1 MRTYRQLFS
10 LINDAAIYQFD
21 RDAPRFIFQPTC
33 SLIKSVLMQKNPFAF
48 FALIF
53 LAGCTS
59 LPFVSGEVRMSADE
73 LTQKM
78 ARRFPVERTVAGLL
92 DITLANPRVDLSEAD
107 NRITTNFHAIVKL
120 SLSNKTLSGTLKV
133 SGRPEY
139 VPETR
144 SLFLR
149 DARVDQIRMDNM
161 PDGLSAAL
169 AKAAST
175 VARDVLGDKPLHTF
189 RAEEFTKYGIQYVPE
204 RIVVRGDQLVLALKR

>member
-1 MRTYRQLFS
+1 
-10 LINDAAIYQFD
+10 
-21 RDAPRFIFQPTC
+21 
-33 SLIKSVLMQKNPFAF
+33 MQKNLATF
-48 FALIF
+48 FALIL
-53 LAGCTS
+53 LAGCGS

-78 ARRFPVERTVAGLL
+78 ARRFPLEKSVGGLL

-107 NRITTNFHAIVKL
+107 NRITTNFDASVKL
-120 SLSNKTLSGTLKV
+120 LLTNKSLSGTLKV

-175 VARDVLGDKPLHTF
+175 VAREVLGDKPLHTF
-189 RAEEFTKYGIQYVPE
+189 QAEDFTKYGVQYVPD

>member
-1 MRTYRQLFS
+1 
-10 LINDAAIYQFD
+10 
-21 RDAPRFIFQPTC
+21 
-33 SLIKSVLMQKNPFAF
+33 MQKSPFAAF
-48 FALIF
+48 ILIL
-53 LAGCTS
+53 LAGCAS

-73 LTQKM
+73 LSQKM
-78 ARRFPVERTVAGLL
+78 ARRFPVQKSVAGLL

-120 SLSNKTLSGTLKV
+120 SLSSKTLSGTLKV

-189 RAEEFTKYGIQYVPE
+189 QAEDFTKYGIQYVPE
-204 RIVVRGDQLVLALKR
+204 RIVVRGDQLVLALKP